1 MPAGRDP
8 AAELFMPTIHGPLAF
23 GFGQVAMLAWLAAAS
38 APILIHLWNRRRHRE
53 VPWAAIEFV
62 LAALRNNSRRIR
74 LEQWLLLAVRTLI
87 IVCAVLA
94 MAEPYLERAGLPFV
108 GGERTHK
115 VLVLDASYS
124 MAYRPGETSRF
135 DRAKEVAMQIVDD
148 SPHGDAFTVVLM
160 GAPPRVVVG
169 KPAFAGGQLVE
180 EIGALAVSH
189 GTADL
194 PATVATIE
202 TVLSQAR
209 EEQPRIT
216 RHEVYFLT
224 DLQRVGW
231 LPELAGA
238 TGNEFRERSRR
249 LSQQASLAVID
260 LGGGETEN
268 LAVTGVRPSEPVVT
282 IGRELS
288 AEVTVRNFG
297 RQPVAQQLLELFV
310 DGRRVAEGRVDLRPQ
325 EEAMLSFPCRFEG
338 GGEHQVEA
346 RLAADLLDCDNHRF
360 LALPVKEALAVLCV
374 DGRPAGSQF
383 GSATDYLRVALA
395 PEADGRGSQVKVE
408 VVTEGALRELDL
420 PKYDAIFLC
429 NVPQFTAA
437 EARLL
442 RAYAEQGGGLV
453 FFLGDQVRADSYN
466 RYLGGEEPGLPR
478 VLPALVGAATAAG
491 QYRFDPL
498 GYQHSLVSVFRDQEQ
513 SGLLTTP
520 IAQYLKLTPVAGSP
534 AKVALGIAGGDP
546 AIVEEP
552 IGSGRAIVVATSAD
566 VSWTV
571 LPMWSS
577 FVPLVHELLTLA
589 ASGRFAERNLEVGQ
603 ALAGETPR
611 SAESLPITVAP
622 PTGETAAAA
631 IAGTSGDWQF
641 DDTFQSGIYTVHFGS
656 QADAIEQFAVNTNT
670 AESDLA
676 PLSIE
681 ELKSDVWPGIPFHH
695 QTSWQNAADGPS
707 PQLSGRGRLNGWLIG
722 ATLALLLLEPLLAW
736 RMGKY
741 RR

>member
-1 MPAGRDP
+1 
-8 AAELFMPTIHGPLAF
+8 
-23 GFGQVAMLAWLAAAS
+23 MLAWLAAAA

-53 VPWAAIEFV
+53 MPWAAIEFV

-108 GGERTHK
+108 GGQRTHK

-135 DRAKEVAMQIVDD
+135 DRAKEVAAQIVDE

-169 KPAFAGGQLVE
+169 KPAFAGDELIE
-180 EIGALAVSH
+180 EITALKVSH
-189 GTADL
+189 GSADL

-202 TVLSQAR
+202 NVLTQAR
-209 EEQPRIT
+209 QEQPRIG

-224 DLQRVGW
+224 DLQRIGW
-231 LPELAGA
+231 LPELDRGAGA
-238 TGNEFRERSRR
+238 EFRESSRR
-249 LSQQASLAVID
+249 LSQRAALAVVD
-260 LGGGETEN
+260 LGSGETEN
-268 LAVTGVRPSEPVVT
+268 LAVTGVRASEAVVT

-288 AEVTVRNFG
+288 AEVVVRNFG

-325 EEAMLSFPCRFEG
+325 EETSLSFPCRFEKV
-338 GGEHQVEA
+338 GEHHVEA
-346 RLAADLLDCDNHRF
+346 RLNADLLDCDNHRF
-360 LALPVKEALAVLCV
+360 LALPVKESLAVLCV

-383 GSATDYLRVALA
+383 GSATDYLKVALA
-395 PEADGRGSQVKVE
+395 PQAAGQGRPVQVD
-408 VVTEGALRELDL
+408 VVTEAALRELEL
-420 PKYDAIFLC
+420 TTYDAIFLC

-466 RYLGGEEPGLPR
+466 RFLGGQERDLPR
-478 VLPALVGAATAAG
+478 VLPVLLGAASGPG
-491 QYRFDPL
+491 QYRFNPL
-498 GYQHSLVSVFRDQEQ
+498 DYQHDLVSVFRGQEQ

-520 IAQYLKLTPVAGSP
+520 ISQYLKVTPVEGAP
-534 AKVALGIAGGDP
+534 AKVALAFNSGDP

-552 IGSGRAIVVATSAD
+552 IGHGRSIVVATSAD

-577 FVPLVHELLTLA
+577 FVPLVHELLALA
-589 ASGRFAERNLEVGQ
+589 ASGRYLERNLDVGQ
-603 ALAGETPR
+603 PLAGEAPR
-611 SAESLPITVAP
+611 SAAELPIVVEP
-622 PTGETAAAA
+622 PSGEPASASTAA
-631 IAGTSGDWQF
+631 GSDLWQY
-641 DDTFQSGIYTVHFGS
+641 DDTFQSGIYTVRFGA
-656 QADAIEQFAVNTNT
+656 QGHTEQFAVNTNT
-670 AESDLA
+670 AESDLT
-676 PLSIE
+676 PLSVD
-681 ELKSDVWPGIPFHH
+681 ELRNEVWPGIPFHH
-695 QTSWQNAADGPS
+695 QTSWQNISDGAS

-722 ATLALLLLEPLLAW
+722 AALSLLLFEPFLAW
-736 RMGKY
+736 RMGRH